1 MQDEAWRKRQQWIES
16 VTGLREADAITE
28 ADRTLLFSEYDD
40 MQRAVRERIE
50 ADAPEFGRR
59 IRDDGREAAETW
71 MRERVHAL
79 GVERG
84 ERLRRVLSE
93 LSFADQLELDRRQ

>member
-1 MQDEAWRKRQQWIES
+1 MS
-16 VTGLREADAITE
+16 VLPALAAALMLQSPAATADDLGWMAGYWL
-28 ADRTLLFSEYDD
+28 DCSN
-40 MQRAVRERIE
+40 
-50 ADAPEFGRR
+50 
-59 IRDDGREAAETW
+59 GREAAETW

-84 ERLRRVLSE
+84 QRLRRVLSE